1 VRLDSQL
8 QKEIAL
14 RKKAEEIA
22 GIAYTELNQIFQA
35 AAPLCVIDKH
45 FNITRVNRAFSRLF
59 NLKEE
64 ESEDMEYRKCFDT
77 WETKFCHTDN
87 CPIMKVARG
96 EDPGEY
102 ELKKKTARGEELT
115 CLVRP
120 VPYSS
125 PGGDMLGIVASLT
138 DVTERDEAARQARLH
153 REQLLQADK
162 MASLG
167 VLVSGVAHE
176 INNPNSFISMNA
188 PVLKRVWKA
197 LLPVLET
204 HYQREGK
211 LDIGGMSFPELR
223 RIIPDIL
230 TGMVE
235 GARRIDKIVTSLKDF
250 ARKEPV
256 GQEDDV
262 DISRVVASSL
272 TLLNNLVRKA
282 TDKFSVTYGPDIP
295 TFRGNSQQIE
305 QVVVNL
311 LINACQSL
319 PDTGKGVSISTA
331 YETDSKNVVL
341 IVRDEGSGIP
351 EDIKPHI
358 FDPFFTTKR
367 DTGGTGLG
375 LPISANIIQ
384 AHNGTITVDSTLH
397 EGTVFKVT
405 LPIVSDRGAAHPPYR
420 GGSFDPAA
428 RGTINPVRDGPPPW
442 SRTPAK
448 TFD

>member
-1 VRLDSQL
+1 MNEFKDRRQRRRVEDVRLDNQL

-35 AAPLCVIDKH
+35 AGPLCVIDKH
-45 FNITRVNRAFSRLF
+45 FNITRVNSAFARLF
-59 NLKEE
+59 NLNEE
-64 ESEDMEYRKCFDT
+64 ELEDMELRKCSDT
-77 WETKFCHTDN
+77 WETKFCHTEN
-87 CPIMKVARG
+87 CPIKKVTRG

-102 ELKKKTARGEELT
+102 ELKKKTAGGEELT
-115 CLVRP
+115 CLVKY

-125 PGGDMLGIVASLT
+125 PSGDLIGVVASLT

-176 INNPNSFISMNA
+176 INNPNSFIAMNA

-197 LLPVLET
+197 LLPVLEA
-204 HYQREGK
+204 HYQREGE
-211 LDIGGMSFPELR
+211 LDTGGISFPELR
-223 RIIPDIL
+223 QLIPEIL
-230 TGMVE
+230 TGLEE
-235 GARRIDKIVTSLKDF
+235 GARRINKIVTSLKDF

-256 GQEDDV
+256 ELEDDV
-262 DISRVVASSL
+262 DISRVVASTL
-272 TLLNNLVRKA
+272 TLLNNLIRKS

-295 TFRGNSQQIE
+295 TFRGNFQQIE

-331 YETDSKNVVL
+331 YEPDAKNVVL

-351 EDIKPHI
+351 ENIEQHI

-375 LPISANIIQ
+375 LAISANIIKT
-384 AHNGTITVDSTLH
+384 HNGTITVDSTPDK
-397 EGTVFKVT
+397 GTVFKVT
-405 LPIVSDRGAAHPPYR
+405 IPAGPGGHDTRAPI
-420 GGSFDPAA
+420 
-428 RGTINPVRDGPPPW
+428 
-442 SRTPAK
+442 
-448 TFD
+448 